1 MLKNNCSKKVNDSKE
16 FTIFG
21 FLRRP
26 SSRQNYTFFRL
37 LGLATEP
44 RSSSTGLF
52 LFPNPK
58 KWPHTFCK
66 HLLLNQIGIT
76 SKFRLATKGKFFSVP
91 SLAIPTLNLLRTN
104 GLNWYTLLKLSQKK
118 DSSLSTTEAADPDH
132 SQNRKQCEWTRYIN
146 PAKVSVK
153 FSVWTATLS
162 GRSLRRYSQRPHAME
177 CQLMCQK
184 GDCI

>member
-66 HLLLNQIGIT
+66 HLLLSPIRIT

-118 DSSLSTTEAADPDH
+118 DSRLSTTEAADPDH
-132 SQNRKQCEWTRYIN
+132 SQSRIQGLWRGISILPKQVLNEVPGCNI
-146 PAKVSVK
+146 
-153 FSVWTATLS
+153 F
-162 GRSLRRYSQRPHAME
+162 RSQPNSIGLDSLKQVV
-177 CQLMCQK
+177 
-184 GDCI
+184 I